1 MSLSFFKSNG
11 KIEIKDKISAV
22 EILKYGEA
30 IKRRYNYMVSTIN
43 YEITRNIY
51 YYVPSMPS
59 IEIIGVDILE
69 KKIYLKTDTIY
80 KTIVAIVDDDEIRII
95 TPERFDEEYVEGK
108 VLLAAISDIL
118 LKYFDLCLEFKSFKT
133 DITKAKCINKDF
145 ELEISPTGIFLCVE
159 SKKGFSKF
167 CSILYEHYKKENGEI
182 ISATEEEKK
191 LLNSLYFYVED
202 CPEWVKEEHKK
213 NKASKRKSKCKLLRI
228 VKSYLGG
235 LS

>member
-1 MSLSFFKSNG
+1 MIRVLQVIGSLGYAGVESVVMNYYRHIDRTEVQFDFITCSSN
-11 KIEIKDKISAV
+11 
-22 EILKYGEA
+22 
-30 IKRRYNYMVSTIN
+30 
-43 YEITRNIY
+43 
-51 YYVPSMPS
+51 
-59 IEIIGVDILE
+59 
-69 KKIYLKTDTIY
+69 
-80 KTIVAIVDDDEIRII
+80 
-95 TPERFDEEYVEGK
+95 PERFDEEYVEGK